1 MNNNNNNIKN
11 GDVALAR
18 AGYDERPNGF
28 MGPAVAC
35 CRVPQIYEVRSCL
48 EIGFFTSL
56 YDQLEIEI
64 EIRTFL

>member
-35 CRVPQIYEVRSCL
+35 CRVPHL
-48 EIGFFTSL
+48 PPFSL
-56 YDQLEIEI
+56 CSSHQL
-64 EIRTFL
+64 R

>member
-28 MGPAVAC
+28 MGPASAC
-35 CRVPQIYEVRSCL
+35 CRVPQFNDVFSH
-48 EIGFFTSL
+48 
-56 YDQLEIEI
+56 
-64 EIRTFL
+64 